1 LIAGVDVDTR
11 IAIGERFLSHLVGCP
26 EQGCQMLRSGRM
38 HDFDRLNPES
48 YPKWPF
54 RVLTA
59 RIRRNSKQPRC
70 GS

>member
-1 LIAGVDVDTR
+1 
-11 IAIGERFLSHLVGCP
+11 
-26 EQGCQMLRSGRM
+26 M

-59 RIRRNSKQPRC
+59 RIRRNSKQPPC